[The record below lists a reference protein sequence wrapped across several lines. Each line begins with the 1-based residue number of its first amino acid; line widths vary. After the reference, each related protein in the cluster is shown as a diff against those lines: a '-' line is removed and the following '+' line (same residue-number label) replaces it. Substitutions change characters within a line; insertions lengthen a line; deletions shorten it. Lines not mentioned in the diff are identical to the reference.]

1 MQKAIQASLDGL
13 DGNPSALG
21 LEEQDS
27 ELARVLEMSKN
38 MQ

>member
-21 LEEQDS
+21 IEAEDE
-27 ELARVLEMSKN
+27 ELARILEMSKN